1 LTVAIPSGLSE
12 ERVESIM
19 KRTLIARGWRVTQT
33 SPQQTDG
40 TLNHQSFKAKVSLV
54 VDHGMIRILNDSQYI
69 SGDTGDRQP
78 GVPKGWLDNLQKDL
92 TRRLA
97 AASR

>member
-1 LTVAIPSGLSE
+1 
-12 ERVESIM
+12 M
-19 KRTLIARGWRVTQT
+19 TQT

-40 TLNHQSFKAKVSLV
+40 TLNHRSFKAKVSLV